1 MNQEQKRHHWAQIL
15 EQQKQSP
22 FSIKQFCTEQ
32 SISYQTF
39 HYWSKKLSATD
50 EKPIVQPLVFDD
62 AISDMVVLSFAN
74 GTRAELPTSMNAAQI
89 KHWVEALQ

>member
-1 MNQEQKRHHWAQIL
+1 HWAQIL

-39 HYWSKKLSATD
+39 HYWSKKLSAID
-50 EKPIVQPLVFDD
+50 DKPIVQPVVFED
-62 AISDMVVLSFAN
+62 SPNGMVVLSFAN
-74 GTRAELPTSMNAAQI
+74 GIRAELPISLNATQI